1 MILRILQWIVAQE
14 WLLRRLG
21 WLFGPYNPFLPEFR
35 RDPHATFRRM
45 REETPF
51 FRSRAFAA
59 FIATR
64 YEDAQFILRSKH
76 FTTDRSE
83 NPIMKAVGKRN
94 QRYPEFA
101 AMIERNL
108 LMLDGDEHRQ
118 LRGLVSKAFTPRRI
132 EALRPRIQ
140 SIVDG
145 LLDEME
151 ASEEVELIRDLAHPL
166 PIAVIAELLGLPSKD
181 YAKLAA
187 WSKDLAQLLD
197 PLQAKGGDTGVRK
210 AVEELNAY
218 LRPLLEE
225 RRTTPRDDL
234 LSAMLETEENGARL
248 EERDLLALVSLIL
261 VAGHETTTKL
271 IGNAVVDLLR
281 NPGERKRLQENPEL
295 METAVEEFL
304 RYSGPVL
311 LTDRV
316 ATEDCEVAG
325 HKIRAGELVVVIL
338 AAANRDPEKFPD
350 PERLDLGRT
359 DNHHFSLGLGNHFC
373 LGAQLAKLETEI
385 VIGSLLRRFPGFTG
399 PTEPEDYSRSMILR
413 GPIALPLDLATRET
427 EPGPQLG

>member
-1 MILRILQWIVAQE
+1 
-14 WLLRRLG
+14 
-21 WLFGPYNPFLPEFR
+21 
-35 RDPHATFRRM
+35 M
-45 REETPF
+45 REESPF
-51 FRSRAFAA
+51 FYSRAFSA

-64 YEDAQFILRSKH
+64 YEDVQFVLHSKQ

-83 NPIMKAVGKRN
+83 NPLMKAIAKRT
-94 QRYPEFA
+94 QRYPELG

-108 LMLDGDEHRQ
+108 LMLDGDEHRR

-140 SIVDG
+140 SIVDE

-151 ASEEVELIRDLAHPL
+151 QSDDVELVRDLAHPL
-166 PIAVIAELLGLPSKD
+166 PIAVIVDLLGLPSKD
-181 YAKLAA
+181 CSKFAA

-197 PLQAKGGDTGVRK
+197 PLQAKGGDAAIRK

-234 LSAMLETEENGARL
+234 LSAMLEAEEDGTRL

-271 IGNAVVDLLR
+271 IGNVVIDLLR
-281 NPGERKRLQENPEL
+281 NPGERKQLQDNPEL
-295 METAVEEFL
+295 IETALDEFL

-311 LTDRV
+311 LTDR
-316 ATEDCEVAG
+316 AAIEDCEVAG
-325 HKIRAGELVVVIL
+325 HKIRAGQLVVAVL

-350 PERLDLGRT
+350 PERFDIQRT
-359 DNHHFSLGLGNHFC
+359 GNHHLGFGLGNHFC
-373 LGAQLAKLETEI
+373 MGAQLAKLETEI
-385 VIGSLLRRFPGFTG
+385 DIGSLMRRFPKFTG

-413 GPIALPLDLATRET
+413 GPVALPLDLGNRDA